1 MQNNISPMKE
11 GEILKKNQKDL
22 RKKAGF
28 MYVVSFL
35 LKQNELKGKASKSKS
50 RSDVLTVEE
59 K

>member
-1 MQNNISPMKE
+1 MKE